1 MSLGK
6 PSEKPV
12 PEFIVILES
21 LTKRFGDV
29 LAVDNISLEV
39 KRGEFITLLGPSGSG
54 KTTTMMM
61 IAGFQMPTAGKIFI
75 DDEMV
80 VYKPP
85 FKRNV
90 GMVFQN
96 YALFPHMTVFDNIA
110 FPLRMRKVK
119 EKRISDQ
126 VGESLALVKL
136 AELGMRYPR
145 QLSGGQQQRVA
156 LARALVFNPPV
167 LLMDEPLGALDKKL
181 REHMQLEIKSLHKS
195 VGISV
200 IYVTHD
206 QTEALTMSDRIAVMN
221 LGHVEQ
227 IGTPEELYEK
237 PRNKFV
243 ADFVGETNF
252 ISAEVEGEKGGKLEL
267 ITAKGMRILA
277 AKQLMSANKEVNLA
291 IRPERV
297 IFAESLQGNVNT
309 YEGIVEEAIY
319 IGDNL
324 KYRVLIEDKELI
336 VVTQKND
343 PGSERHRRGDK
354 VFVSWRPEDINFV

>member
-1 MSLGK
+1 MSLDI
-6 PSEKPV
+6 PSGSSA

-39 KRGEFITLLGPSGSG
+39 KKGEFITLLGPSGSG
-54 KTTTMMM
+54 KTTIMMM
-61 IAGFQMPTAGKIFI
+61 IAGFQMPTSGKIFI
-75 DDEMV
+75 DDKMV
-80 VYKPP
+80 VYQPP

-110 FPLRMRKVK
+110 FPLRMRKV
-119 EKRISDQ
+119 EGRTISEQ
-126 VGESLALVKL
+126 VGKALGLVKL
-136 AELGMRYPR
+136 EELGKRYPR

-156 LARALVFNPPV
+156 LARALVYNPPV

-195 VGISV
+195 VGITV

-221 LGHVEQ
+221 LGHIEQ
-227 IGTPEELYEK
+227 IGTPEEVYER

-243 ADFVGETNF
+243 ADFIGETSF
-252 ISAEVEGEKGGKLEL
+252 ISAEVLGEREGKLEL
-267 ITAKGMRILA
+267 MTSKGMKILA
-277 AKQLMSANKEVNLA
+277 SGQFMRAHGQVNVA

-297 IFAESLQGNVNT
+297 TFVKSLQEKDNT
-309 YEGIVEEAIY
+309 YEGVVEESIY
-319 IGDNL
+319 IGDTL
-324 KYRVLIEDKELI
+324 KYRILAENRELI
-336 VVTQKND
+336 TMTQRND
-343 PGSERHRRGDK
+343 LESKRYQRGDK
-354 VFVSWRPEDINFV
+354 VLIGWQDQDISLV